1 MFELTQTAELD
12 NWHGDVGE
20 LAWVAFLEDIRR
32 FLGKKPPAAAVARAV
47 AAVTRPKGEQGD
59 VPPLGVMPFAKRSG
73 VVEDDGLAYGMV
85 EESIFANDL
94 RLAQV

>member
-1 MFELTQTAELD
+1 MRASWGALQKTQDSPNGSGSRGAQT
-12 NWHGDVGE
+12 
-20 LAWVAFLEDIRR
+20 
-32 FLGKKPPAAAVARAV
+32 
-47 AAVTRPKGEQGD
+47 TS
-59 VPPLGVMPFAKRSG
+59 LGVMPFANRSG